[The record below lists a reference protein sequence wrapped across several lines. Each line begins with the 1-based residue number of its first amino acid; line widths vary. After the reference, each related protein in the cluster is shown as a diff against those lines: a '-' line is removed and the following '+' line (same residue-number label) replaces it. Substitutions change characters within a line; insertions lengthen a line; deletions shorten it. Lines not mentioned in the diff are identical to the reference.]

1 MTENEVKAPPPK
13 NAFVEEQQQQ
23 QQIQNLNV
31 TEVNCLLTLAL
42 ETVYIFNCT
51 FIYQRFWMRER
62 ETPLNDDD

>member
-13 NAFVEEQQQQ
+13 NAFVEQQQ

-42 ETVYIFNCT
+42 ETVDMSNCT
-51 FIYQRFWMRER
+51 FIYQRFRMRER
-62 ETPLNDDD
+62 RR